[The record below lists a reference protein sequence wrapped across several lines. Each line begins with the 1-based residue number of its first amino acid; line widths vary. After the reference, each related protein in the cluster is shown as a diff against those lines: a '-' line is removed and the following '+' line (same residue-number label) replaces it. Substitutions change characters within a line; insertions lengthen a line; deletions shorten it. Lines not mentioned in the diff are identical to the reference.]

1 MTGEGHEFDEA
12 LISGYLDGELTQQDA
27 QRVRLHLEDCAD
39 CRRIAGDLRTMKEAT
54 MTTRFRV
61 PEDTQWDERPRGAV
75 SRILHDAGLLIL
87 AGWLVGIAAYIVWGI
102 ASDAESL
109 RFENVLVFGLLLAF
123 GLVVL
128 SALVDR
134 LRVRR
139 SDPYRKV
146 RK

>member
-1 MTGEGHEFDEA
+1 MTGDGHEFDEV

-27 QRVRLHLEDCAD
+27 QRVRLHLEDCAG
-39 CRRIAGDLRTMKEAT
+39 CRRIADDLRTMKEAT
-54 MTTRFRV
+54 LTTRFRV

-87 AGWLVGIAAYIVWGI
+87 AAWVVGIAAYLVWGI
-102 ASDAESL
+102 ASDAESFT
-109 RFENVLVFGLLLAF
+109 FENVLVFGLLLAF

-134 LRVRR
+134 LRVRE

>member
-1 MTGEGHEFDEA
+1 
-12 LISGYLDGELTQQDA
+12 
-27 QRVRLHLEDCAD
+27 
-39 CRRIAGDLRTMKEAT
+39 

-75 SRILHDAGLLIL
+75 SRILHDAGLLVL
-87 AGWLVGIAAYIVWGI
+87 AAWLVGITAYIVWGI